1 MGWIDI
7 VVIALVLISAIIGLS
22 KGLFESILSIFG
34 SVLSLFVA
42 IWASKPVAG
51 FLNSLADVNA
61 FFGKLLVDWGVADAS
76 GNVKILFKTFTL
88 ADASSFVTLIA
99 SVILVFILIKLV
111 IWLLSKL
118 FDSATANNSA
128 LSGLNRLLG
137 LLFGAAKGLLFVAF
151 GFAIASLVSQVAF
164 GAQIRAEIEK
174 NTISNFVY
182 KYVDDW
188 VEENLED
195 QLQKLI
201 GNPVEEEEET
211 ETPSGEETETPGEG
225 EGEGAGE

>member
-34 SVLSLFVA
+34 TVLSLFVA

-51 FLNSLADVNA
+51 FLNSLANVDG
-61 FFGKLLVDWGVADAS
+61 FFANLLVKWGVADTS
-76 GNVKILFKTFTL
+76 GNVTILFKTFKL
-88 ADASSFVTLIA
+88 ADAASFVTLIA

-111 IWLLSKL
+111 IWLLAKL

-137 LLFGAAKGLLFVAF
+137 LIFGAAKGLLFVAF

-164 GAQIRAEIEK
+164 GTQIRAEIEK
-174 NTISNFVY
+174 NKISNFVY

-201 GNPVEEEEET
+201 GNPVEEEDET
-211 ETPSGEETETPGEG
+211 ETPGEETETPGEDETPG
-225 EGEGAGE
+225 TGD